1 MTIAAILLAA
11 GESSRMGRAKPLLP
25 WMGVTLVE
33 KQIESL
39 LEGGVEEVYV
49 VTGAGG
55 GEVAA
60 VTDAPHVRRVHN
72 PNYAAGKTTSVKAG
86 VLALADDTEH
96 IVLLAVDQPR
106 PAWVIRRVLESHL
119 SSSAPA
125 TSPRFEGHGGHPLVF
140 DARLRGELES
150 ITEENEGI
158 REVMRRHAAEL
169 NRAEF
174 DSGIVRLD
182 MNTPEAYE
190 AALAEYPQLSRQP

>member
-25 WMGVTLVE
+25 WMGATLVE

-39 LEGGVEEVYV
+39 LESGVEEVYV
-49 VTGAGG
+49 VTGASG

-60 VTDAPHVRRVHN
+60 VIDAPHVHRVHN
-72 PNYAAGKTTSVKAG
+72 PNYAVGKTTSVKAG
-86 VLALADDTEH
+86 MLALADDTEH

-119 SSSAPA
+119 SSGAPA
-125 TSPRFEGHGGHPLVF
+125 TSPRFEGHGGHPLMF

-150 ITEENEGI
+150 ITEEKEGI
-158 REVMRRHAAEL
+158 REVIRRHAAEL
-169 NRAEF
+169 NRVEF
-174 DSGIVRLD
+174 DSRIVRLD

>member
-25 WMGVTLVE
+25 WMGATLVE
-33 KQIESL
+33 KQIEAL
-39 LEGGVEEVYV
+39 LEGGTEEVYV
-49 VTGAGG
+49 VTGASG

-60 VTDAPHVRRVHN
+60 VTDTPQVHRVHN

-106 PAWVIRRVLESHL
+106 PAWVVRRVLKSHL
-119 SSSAPA
+119 SSGAPV

-140 DARLRGELES
+140 DARLSSELES

-169 NRAEF
+169 NRVDF
-174 DSGIVRLD
+174 DSRIVRLD
-182 MNTPEAYE
+182 INTPEAYE